1 MVCLIH
7 QYQLEIIGIEFH
19 HPIPRD
25 KTPDRR
31 HRDVCATRCMQVSH
45 LNIDGLRRVGIRAMA
60 SRLFHQFAAVDK
72 YEGLRRIVGRRLD
85 SVDELGED
93 DLPVGSEQ
101 LSSDRIRPTVLP
113 LPVASDMPSLLC
125 PCSREVR
132 IDCMHSSWYWRRR
145 MAGVGAVSRA
155 FEETVASHRCGLQ
168 SLV

>member
-1 MVCLIH
+1 
-7 QYQLEIIGIEFH
+7 
-19 HPIPRD
+19 
-25 KTPDRR
+25 
-31 HRDVCATRCMQVSH
+31 
-45 LNIDGLRRVGIRAMA
+45 MA

-72 YEGLRRIVGRRLD
+72 YKGLRRIVGRRLD
-85 SVDELGED
+85 SVDKLGED
-93 DLPVGSEQ
+93 DLPAGSEQ

-125 PCSREVR
+125 PCSREER

-155 FEETVASHRCGLQ
+155 FKETVASHRCGLQ